1 MYVLFSELKVIKKY
15 LFVLF
20 AFYFFIPVNAQVN
33 SNISESNFGGYTLRS
48 NTRELSE
55 NAEAYLF
62 QAIQISLDNTPLHV
76 ALEEITKKTKIN
88 FSYSPD
94 MIPSKMIV
102 SVNEKNISVQ
112 NLLDEIFHN
121 TNIEWLPRRNRQII
135 LHVNNGKGNTIDGIG
150 TLRGFV
156 VDSTNG
162 EVLAFCNAMLKEI
175 KRGASTDT
183 HGYFRIHGIPA
194 NRTYTLLVSYVGYKS
209 KGLSVYI
216 APNKITDVK
225 IELSPIAVEI
235 GAVEKIGERVIEKNA
250 TDVGLQRISIKD
262 LEALPKGVETDVF
275 RSIQSLPG
283 VQSTG
288 DVSARYYVRGSASNE
303 NLVLLDGVTLYNPF
317 HALGI
322 FSVIDPDMI
331 NNVEFYKGGFTAEYG
346 GRLSS
351 VLNVITKDGN
361 KKNFGGSAT
370 SSYITGKAL
379 FEGPIPHGSFLIAG
393 RRSYNTSILRKF
405 LNNKNAPIDFYDAG
419 FKLNYSNPDFIKGS
433 KFIVHG
439 FQSQDKL
446 VNDDPKQE
454 DIDWSNKMFSLTWFR
469 VTDTPLYYEIEFSWS
484 NFDGD
489 VKPKLSDTKPK
500 SNTVNDVSLNM
511 HFNYIYD
518 SKNELAVGLDLKDVD
533 TKLLLQNT
541 FGATSD
547 IGTHGT
553 NISIFGKFKFLQN
566 DNFGLDIGSRI
577 NLTTLTQS
585 ENNSFLLEPRVSATY
600 RLFPWLALKGAWG
613 IYRQEMT
620 TLSDE
625 NEVISLFEPWVIMP
639 PYLPVTSA
647 IHYIIG
653 MKADFTDYFTAD
665 IQGYYKV
672 LHNIPT
678 VNDNKFKDSDPDL
691 LPASGQSYGWEFLL
705 NYNKEPFSLSASYS
719 LGWAYKH
726 LNGWTYYPRYDTRNA
741 VNLSGV
747 VNLGSGWQFSAM
759 WIYNTGRPFTQSW
772 GYYDKLFYG
781 DLNGS
786 GSLLE
791 SYSPYSILA
800 DKNLGRLPE
809 YHRLDISLTKTFV
822 LSWIKFDLDASII
835 NVYNR
840 KNIFYFDRKTGK
852 RINMLPFL
860 PTATLKVE
868 L

>member
-1 MYVLFSELKVIKKY
+1 MHVLLSKLKIIIKY

-20 AFYFFIPVNAQVN
+20 TFCLFIPVNAQVN
-33 SNISESNFGGYTLRS
+33 NKIGGSNFGGYALNS
-48 NTRELSE
+48 NTGELSE
-55 NAEAYLF
+55 GGKAYLF
-62 QAIQISLDNTPLHV
+62 QIIHISLDNIPLNV
-76 ALEEITKKTKIN
+76 VLEKITKRTKIN
-88 FSYSPD
+88 FSYSSD
-94 MIPSKMIV
+94 MLPSRMIV
-102 SVNEKNISVQ
+102 RVNEKNISVQ
-112 NLLDEIFHN
+112 NLLDEIFHD
-121 TNIEWLPRRNRQII
+121 TNIEWLPRRNKQVI
-135 LHVNNGKGNTIDGIG
+135 LRVNDDKGNATDGIG
-150 TLRGFV
+150 TLRGNV

-162 EVLAFCNAMLKEI
+162 EVLAFCNVMLKEI
-175 KRGASTDT
+175 KRGASTDL

-194 NRTYTLLVSYVGYKS
+194 NKTYTLLVSYVGYKS
-209 KGLSVYI
+209 KELKVFI

-225 IELSPIAVEI
+225 IELSPTAVEI
-235 GAVEKIGERVIEKNA
+235 GAVEKVGERIIEKNA
-250 TDVGLQRISIKD
+250 TDIGLQRISVKD
-262 LEALPKGVETDVF
+262 LEAMPKGVETDVF
-275 RSIQSLPG
+275 RTIQYLPG

-331 NNVEFYKGGFTAEYG
+331 SNVEFYKGGFTAEYG

-361 KKNFGGSAT
+361 KKNFGASAT
-370 SSYITGKAL
+370 SSFITGKAL
-379 FEGPIPHGSFLIAG
+379 VEGPIPHGSFLVAG
-393 RRSYNTSILRKF
+393 RKSYNTSILRKF
-405 LNNKNAPIDFYDAG
+405 LNNKNVPIDFYDAG
-419 FKLNYSNPDFIKGS
+419 FKLNYSNPNFIKGS
-433 KFIVHG
+433 KFILHG
-439 FQSQDKL
+439 FMSGD
-446 VNDDPKQE
+446 NITSDDPKQE
-454 DIDWSNKMFSLTWFR
+454 NIDWSNKMFGLTWFR
-469 VTDTPLYYEIEFSWS
+469 VTDTPLYYEIQFSWS
-484 NFDGD
+484 NFDGNVD
-489 VKPKLSDTKPK
+489 SKLSSAKPK
-500 SNTVNDVSLNM
+500 SNTINDISLNM
-511 HFNYIYD
+511 QFNYIYD
-518 SKNELAVGLDLKDVD
+518 SKNELAIGLDVKDVD
-533 TKLLLQNT
+533 TKLLLQNLV
-541 FGATSD
+541 GATSD
-547 IGTHGT
+547 VGSHGT
-553 NISIFGKFKFLQN
+553 NISIFGKFKLLQN
-566 DNFGLDIGSRI
+566 DNFGLDIGSRF

-585 ENNSFLLEPRVSATY
+585 ENNSYLLEPRVSATY

-625 NEVISLFEPWVIMP
+625 NEVISLFEPWIISP
-639 PYLPVTSA
+639 SYLPVTSA
-647 IHYIIG
+647 IHYTIG
-653 MKADFTDYFTAD
+653 MKANFTDHFTAD

-678 VNDNKFKDSDPDL
+678 VNDNKIDDSDPDL

-705 NYNKEPFSLSASYS
+705 NYNKEPISLTASYS

-726 LNGWTYYPRYDTRNA
+726 LNGWTYYPRYDTRNM
-741 VNLSGV
+741 VNLTGV

-759 WIYNTGRPFTQSW
+759 WVYNTGRPFTQSW
-772 GYYDKLFYG
+772 GYYDKFYYG
-781 DLNGS
+781 DLNNS

-791 SYSPYSILA
+791 NYRPYSILA
-800 DKNLGRLPE
+800 DKNLARLPE

-840 KNIFYFDRKTGK
+840 KNIFYFDRHTGK